1 MTPANS
7 PVDQTAFRL
16 LPSVDELL
24 RDEAVGA
31 AVAES
36 VATTGSQLPRA
47 RLARALGA
55 ILDAWRSEIAAGKLD
70 AESLSQRITSGGAAA
85 ALSARM
91 RQESRRG
98 VVPVVNATGVVLHTG
113 LGRAPIH
120 PDVAEAMRLAASS
133 YCVLEV
139 DRETGL
145 RNRRDDYLGQ
155 LLAELTGAETGI
167 CVNNCAGAVFLVLST
182 FARGRE
188 AIVSRGEL
196 VEIGGSFRI
205 PAVMERAG
213 AQLVEAGTTNRTRL
227 ADYAEKLSANTG
239 LLLKV
244 HTSNYRVVGFTEEVS
259 PTDLAALGGEHE
271 VPTAFD
277 LGSGLIEIDG
287 AKPLPL
293 GDEPRLLDAVA
304 SGIDVVLFSGDKLFG
319 GPQAGFLVGKR
330 RAIDALRDNPV
341 YRALRCDKVTLA
353 GLEETLKL
361 YLAGRADELP
371 ARELMTRDPEHL
383 RTLAQAIADAASQ
396 LDGFTATVVPE
407 RSQPG
412 SGSAPDVFIDTFAAR
427 LTHASLSAD
436 ALAAAL
442 RHSEPSVFA
451 RIVDD
456 ALILDPRTLLD
467 GDFEGLI
474 RALCAVTP

>member
-1 MTPANS
+1 M
-7 PVDQTAFRL
+7 
-16 LPSVDELL
+16 DELL
-24 RDEAVGA
+24 RDESVSEAGA
-31 AVAES
+31 GMPHE
-36 VATTGSQLPRA
+36 
-47 RLARALGA
+47 RLVRALGE
-55 ILDAWRSEIAAGKLD
+55 ILDAWRAEIADGSID
-70 AESLSQRITSGGAAA
+70 AEGLSERLAAGGAAA
-85 ALSARM
+85 ALGARLLA
-91 RQESRRG
+91 ESRRG

-120 PDVAEAMRLAASS
+120 PEVAEAMRDAAAS

-145 RNRRDDYLGQ
+145 RNRRDDHLGQ
-155 LLAELTGAETGI
+155 LLSELTGAEAGI

-227 ADYAEKLSANTG
+227 ADYSEKLSESTG

-244 HTSNYRVVGFTEEVS
+244 HTSNYRVVGFTEEVT

-271 VPTAFD
+271 VATAFD
-277 LGSGLIEIDG
+277 LGSGLIEAAG
-287 AKPLPL
+287 AKSLPL
-293 GDEPRLLDAVA
+293 GDEPRVLEAVA

-330 RAIDALRDNPV
+330 RAIDTLRDNPV
-341 YRALRCDKVTLA
+341 YRALRCDKVSLA
-353 GLEETLKL
+353 GLEATLKL
-361 YLAGRADELP
+361 YLDGRADELP
-371 ARELMTRDPEHL
+371 ARALMIREGEEL
-383 RTLAQAIADAASQ
+383 RTLAQAIADAANQ
-396 LDGFTATVVPE
+396 LEGFTATVTPE

-412 SGSAPDVFIDTFAAR
+412 SGSAPDIFIDTFAAR

-442 RHSEPSVFA
+442 RHGEPSVFS
-451 RIVDD
+451 RIADD
-456 ALILDPRTLLD
+456 AVILDPRTLLE
-467 GDFEGLI
+467 GDLEGLI
-474 RALCAVTP
+474 ATLCAVTS